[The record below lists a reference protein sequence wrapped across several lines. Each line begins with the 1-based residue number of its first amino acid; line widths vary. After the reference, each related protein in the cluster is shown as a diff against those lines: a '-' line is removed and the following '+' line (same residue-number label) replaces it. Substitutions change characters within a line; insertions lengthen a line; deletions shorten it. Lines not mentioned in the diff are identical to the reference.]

1 MSAERETVHA
11 ADAPS
16 AIGPYS
22 HAVRSGGLLFC
33 SGQIPIDAS
42 SGELIGGAASA
53 QARRCL
59 ENLDAVAR
67 AAGTTLARAVR
78 ITIYMVELG
87 AFAEVNEVCAE
98 FFPEDPPARATVGV
112 AALPRGA
119 GVEIDAII
127 AI

>member
-1 MSAERETVHA
+1 MSSDRQTVHA
-11 ADAPS
+11 VEAP
-16 AIGPYS
+16 AALGPYS

-33 SGQIPIDAS
+33 SGQIPIDAA
-42 SGELIGGAASA
+42 SGELIGCGASA

>member
-1 MSAERETVHA
+1 MSADREAVHA
-11 ADAPS
+11 AEAP
-16 AIGPYS
+16 AALGPYS

-33 SGQIPIDAS
+33 SGQIPIDAA
-42 SGELIGGAASA
+42 SGELIGASAAA

-98 FFPEDPPARATVGV
+98 FFPDDPPARATVGV

-119 GVEIDAII
+119 GVEIDAVI

>member
-1 MSAERETVHA
+1 MSSDRETVHA
-11 ADAPS
+11 VEAP
-16 AIGPYS
+16 AALGPYS

-42 SGELIGGAASA
+42 SGELIGGGASA